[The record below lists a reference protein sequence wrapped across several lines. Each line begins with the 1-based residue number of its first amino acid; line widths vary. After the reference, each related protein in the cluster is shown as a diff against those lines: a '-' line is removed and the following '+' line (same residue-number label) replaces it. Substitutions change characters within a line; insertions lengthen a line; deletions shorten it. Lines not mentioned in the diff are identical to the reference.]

1 MDNNIDLVHKIEN
14 IKNKSE
20 EKIFLLEEKLN
31 ELGNDINKL
40 IENYQNNE
48 YNNFNYN
55 INNNNDNILSLQQ
68 DIIDYISKERE
79 NSINDFNNVFYKIIE
94 NVNQKNNSKENEN
107 KGIKNILINIRKEFL
122 KKCKEIMN
130 KIDESEYQSKDID
143 NIIKTQMFEQFENIN
158 NRIIKELLVDNNEK
172 DNIIN
177 YTQNYL
183 KKKKKHMKLEKLQ
196 K

>member
-1 MDNNIDLVHKIEN
+1 MDNNIDLVNKIEN

-48 YNNFNYN
+48 YNIYN

-107 KGIKNILINIRKEFL
+107 IKNILINIRKEFL

-158 NRIIKELLVDNNEK
+158 KRIIKELLVDNNEK

-183 KKKKKHMKLEKLQ
+183 KELKKHMKLEKLQ